1 MLLVGPAGAASR
13 LDPGSPGRF
22 PAGETTLTLADAT
35 RGRTLVTEVW
45 YPAVATAR
53 ATRDAPPRRGRYPLV
68 LVAHGNC
75 GFRTNYEFLTRHLA
89 RRGFVVAAPEFPG
102 FNKALCDAGG
112 PTFGLTDGP
121 PEDLAFLARV
131 LRDRRGPAAAVA
143 RLVRGRRT
151 GLVGHSLGGLA
162 AINAAR
168 SSRDLTAVVA
178 LAPLVGAGTAA
189 PFDGLKPPRSFL
201 VVAGTA
207 DTTLRPPATAVPFF
221 QALPAP
227 AWLVTITGGTHSGFT
242 DVAAGMSPVALLRQQ
257 ALVARYAT
265 AFLEGVLANRRR
277 MRRFLTPAD
286 AARQG
291 ADVSLV
297 VR

>member
-1 MLLVGPAGAASR
+1 
-13 LDPGSPGRF
+13 
-22 PAGETTLTLADAT
+22 
-35 RGRTLVTEVW
+35 
-45 YPAVATAR
+45 
-53 ATRDAPPRRGRYPLV
+53 
-68 LVAHGNC
+68 
-75 GFRTNYEFLTRHLA
+75 
-89 RRGFVVAAPEFPG
+89 
-102 FNKALCDAGG
+102 
-112 PTFGLTDGP
+112 
-121 PEDLAFLARV
+121 
-131 LRDRRGPAAAVA
+131 
-143 RLVRGRRT
+143 
-151 GLVGHSLGGLA
+151 
-162 AINAAR
+162 
-168 SSRDLTAVVA
+168 
-178 LAPLVGAGTAA
+178 
-189 PFDGLKPPRSFL
+189 
-201 VVAGTA
+201 
-207 DTTLRPPATAVPFF
+207 VPFF